1 MINLFEKTFWY
12 ILLHML
18 KYVPG
23 AQGVYDEAVR
33 KEPRSFAFV
42 PDCFKTEEIN
52 NNAVEKHP
60 NTL

>member
-1 MINLFEKTFWY
+1 MINLFKKTFRY

-18 KYVPG
+18 NYIPG
-23 AQGVYDEAVR
+23 VQGLYDEGVC